1 MSRLPVQQIAFQ
13 QVNQQGKLQKIVT
26 ELRLKGIRSKKIK
39 VLKWRRQQLAPNSS
53 GRIEERWFFTKKTF
67 LNIGNRMCYQR
78 STEGPGLQQVS
89 MGYSTNYFGR

>member
-53 GRIEERWFFTKKTF
+53 GRIEERWFFTKKKPS
-67 LNIGNRMCYQR
+67 LISG
-78 STEGPGLQQVS
+78 TECVISDPRKALDCS
-89 MGYSTNYFGR
+89 K

>member
-53 GRIEERWFFTKKTF
+53 GRIEERWFFTKKN
-67 LNIGNRMCYQR
+67 L
-78 STEGPGLQQVS
+78 P
-89 MGYSTNYFGR
+89 